1 MVVEDLRICT
11 FKMAEDLERRFC
23 FEVVTPMRSSMLQ
36 ADSEA
41 LRKTW
46 MTYLEGGI
54 ARALRISASNKVRGR
69 KRGGRRERGR
79 VWGSR
84 RRVWGRDR
92 GERGE
97 LRRGV
102 RSGVREKEV
111 GKREVQKKRGNKRS
125 EGWRGNLRKQFKQVC
140 TKPRV
145 LQLNLHT
152 KDTFGT
158 EPLSFFSECLVI
170 GGLTVSPT

>member
-23 FEVVTPMRSSMLQ
+23 FEVVTPIRSSMLQ

-97 LRRGV
+97 LRKVSKEWSKGGG
-102 RSGVREKEV
+102 SGEEGGAKEK
-111 GKREVQKKRGNKRS
+111 GK
-125 EGWRGNLRKQFKQVC
+125 
-140 TKPRV
+140 
-145 LQLNLHT
+145 
-152 KDTFGT
+152 
-158 EPLSFFSECLVI
+158 
-170 GGLTVSPT
+170 